1 MKTINDI
8 EIKIRKLKKR
18 KIIYVIIA
26 CFLILLNLLTDLLS
40 FIEGKFSSDDI
51 GYNIGYMIGSHFFF
65 IFGLFLFYRVFKIN
79 RRINELKQHAMN
91 TVVDSIGS
99 DVINE

>member
-51 GYNIGYMIGSHFFF
+51 GYNIG
-65 IFGLFLFYRVFKIN
+65 
-79 RRINELKQHAMN
+79 
-91 TVVDSIGS
+91 
-99 DVINE
+99 